1 MRHLLTNGISNLE
14 ESRSKNSTWI
24 GKSLF
29 CKYGSVNEIVLR
41 KHARHLCLCGLWLKF
56 SRDSIRS
63 ARQCPAG
70 QGGKT
75 RRRWSQALGEN
86 VTWFAVGWQ
95 CVLHVPHGAT
105 SSHIVPHR
113 ATCAISCYMTCPVTS
128 SLPTEATE
136 AMHLCRLCLC
146 SPAKSEAVQLQ
157 KDHHEFAK
165 EHRARRN
172 QASPLN
178 MT

>member
-1 MRHLLTNGISNLE
+1 MRALA
-14 ESRSKNSTWI
+14 
-24 GKSLF
+24 
-29 CKYGSVNEIVLR
+29 EIFAGF
-41 KHARHLCLCGLWLKF
+41 H
-56 SRDSIRS
+56 S
-63 ARQCPAG
+63 QCPAVPCR
-70 QGGKT
+70 T
-75 RRRWSQALGEN
+75 RWKNKAQMKPSSGRKCHLVCSWLTVRATRA
-86 VTWFAVGWQ
+86 TW
-95 CVLHVPHGAT
+95 C
-105 SSHIVPHR
+105 HIVPHR